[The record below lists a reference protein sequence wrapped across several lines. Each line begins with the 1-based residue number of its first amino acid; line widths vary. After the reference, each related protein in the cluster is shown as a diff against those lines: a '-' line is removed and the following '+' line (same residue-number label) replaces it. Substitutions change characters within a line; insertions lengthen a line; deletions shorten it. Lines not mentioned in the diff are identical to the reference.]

1 MCQPTAQVA
10 ESNLF
15 LNGGHMT
22 TNNWTINGHL
32 ANHLIVARGGF
43 IQENNCASI
52 QDAISRMIASGN
64 TQVNMNYIISV
75 RFAGSTNNWTVSG
88 EPVQF
93 TPAP

>member
-1 MCQPTAQVA
+1 
-10 ESNLF
+10 
-15 LNGGHMT
+15 MT